1 MIVQRQR
8 SGKLAVKQE
17 DHAALA
23 AFILENWAAHS
34 FPNHPDRDRIILATR
49 CHDLGWKKFD
59 ATPRLDAKTHLPVD
73 YTKITPQEATAI
85 WTEASEKFIERE
97 PFVALLITH
106 HAYTLHEVT
115 SRRDSKWKQFFIDF
129 ARRRAALR
137 DQLSLTHN
145 EVEHPYS
152 FMRMAVWF
160 SMQFCLEPKL
170 GDERPE
176 RYAGYGV
183 KREENGYLFR
193 PYPFASR
200 KLVYTLPVYPMPPK
214 GFASEKELKSALKKP
229 DSIEIV
235 FGPLERWE

>member
-34 FPNHPDRDRIILATR
+34 FPNHPDRDRIIIATR
-49 CHDLGWKKFD
+49 EHDLGWRKFD
-59 ATPRLDAKTHLPVD
+59 ANPRLDAKSHLPVD
-73 YTKITPQEATAI
+73 YTKITPAEATTI
-85 WTEASEKFIERE
+85 WSEAADKFIKTD

-137 DQLSLTHN
+137 DGLGLTHN
-145 EVEHPYS
+145 EIEHPYS
-152 FMRMAVWF
+152 FIRMADWF
-160 SMQFCLEPKL
+160 SLQFCLEPKL
-170 GDERPE
+170 GEEAPE
-176 RYAGYGV
+176 RYAGYTV
-183 KREENGYLFR
+183 RREGDRYLFR
-193 PYPFASR
+193 PYPFTSR
-200 KLVYTLPVYPMPPK
+200 QLFYTLPVYPMPPK
-214 GFASEKELKSALKKP
+214 GFATEKEVRSAMKKP
-229 DSIEIV
+229 QSIDIV
-235 FGPLERWE
+235 FGALERWE

>member
-8 SGKLAVKQE
+8 TGKLAVKQE
-17 DHAALA
+17 DHAAFA
-23 AFILENWAAHS
+23 AFLLENWAAHS
-34 FPNHPDRDRIILATR
+34 FPNHPDRETIILATR

-59 ATPRLDAKTHLPVD
+59 ATPRLDAKSKLPVD
-73 YTKITPQEATAI
+73 YTKITPQEATEI
-85 WTEASEKFIERE
+85 WTAASERFVETD

-106 HAYTLHEVT
+106 HAYTLHEAT

-137 DQLSLTHN
+137 DQLGLTHN

-170 GDERPE
+170 GEERPE
-176 RYAGYGV
+176 RYAGYAV
-183 KREENGYLFR
+183 KRETDSYLFR
-193 PYPFASR
+193 PYPFTARTLHYS
-200 KLVYTLPVYPMPPK
+200 LPVYPMPAK
-214 GFASEKELKSALKKP
+214 GFATDKELKSALKKP
-229 DSIEIV
+229 ETIEIT
-235 FGPLERWE
+235 FGALERWE